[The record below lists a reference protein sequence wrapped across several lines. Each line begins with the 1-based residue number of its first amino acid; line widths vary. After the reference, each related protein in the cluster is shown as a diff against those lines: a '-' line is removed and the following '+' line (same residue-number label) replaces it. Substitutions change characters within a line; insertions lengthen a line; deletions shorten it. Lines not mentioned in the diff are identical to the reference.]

1 MPRRFLALFF
11 AVFFALTALF
21 AGTVYVLDPYY
32 HFHGPVLGMP
42 LWLRYPRYQS
52 PGAAK
57 NLPYDHLLLGTS
69 VTANFHTDQFDEAL
83 GGRTQKIII
92 HGAYF
97 EELLRPLDIA
107 LETHDLDQIFWGV
120 DSDCW
125 RKYDADNTWEDAS
138 YLFDNNPFNDLHYLL
153 NKEMVFYTLTEM
165 VDDLRAGGTDDEH
178 TGGYIWG
185 DDKEWSKEAALAAYQ
200 RQAEKAAQ
208 QVPADSLLAP
218 AEENLSHV
226 LARVDAN
233 PQITF
238 TFYLPPASI
247 LFWDKTDRN
256 GDVPPQHQS
265 ILLHGRPRPHHKSGQ
280 LLRPCPLLPCRLPG
294 AGPSDPAGP
303 THDPGGDRTADRG
316 VPRIFAK
323 L

>member
-1 MPRRFLALFF
+1 MCWTPIIIF
-11 AVFFALTALF
+11 TALCWGCLCGC
-21 AGTVYVLDPYY
+21 AT
-32 HFHGPVLGMP
+32 P
-42 LWLRYPRYQS
+42 LS
-52 PGAAK
+52 VPGAAK

-185 DDKEWSKEAALAAYQ
+185 DDKEWSKEGRAGHLPASG
-200 RQAEKAAQ
+200 EKAAQ
-208 QVPADSLLAP
+208 QVRRTVS
-218 AEENLSHV
+218 
-226 LARVDAN
+226 
-233 PQITF
+233 
-238 TFYLPPASI
+238 
-247 LFWDKTDRN
+247 W
-256 GDVPPQHQS
+256 
-265 ILLHGRPRPHHKSGQ
+265 PRRKKIF
-280 LLRPCPLLPCRLPG
+280 PCLGPCRC
-294 AGPSDPAGP
+294 
-303 THDPGGDRTADRG
+303 
-316 VPRIFAK
+316 
-323 L
+323 

>member
-208 QVPADSLLAP
+208 QVPGGESPGPGGRKSFPCLGPCRCQPADHIYLL
-218 AEENLSHV
+218 S
-226 LARVDAN
+226 
-233 PQITF
+233 
-238 TFYLPPASI
+238 PPGQHPFS
-247 LFWDKTDRN
+247 WDKTRPQRRDRSHAHHAAESP
-256 GDVPPQHQS
+256 GGADFPPQHQS
-265 ILLHGRPRPHHKSGQ
+265 ILLHGRPGAHSQALGD
-280 LLRPCPLLPCRLPG
+280 CR
-294 AGPSDPAGP
+294 
-303 THDPGGDRTADRG
+303 
-316 VPRIFAK
+316 
-323 L
+323 

>member
-138 YLFDNNPFNDLHYLL
+138 YLFDNNPFNDFHYLL

-185 DDKEWSKEAALAAYQ
+185 DDKEWSKEAALATYQ

-208 QVPADSLLAP
+208 QVPADGLLAP

-256 GDVPPQHQS
+256 GEIEATLTMQQKVLEELTS
-265 ILLHGRPRPHHKSGQ
+265 RPNTRVFYFMDDLDLITNLDNYCDHVH
-280 LLRPCPLLPCRLPG
+280 L
-294 AGPSDPAGP
+294 
-303 THDPGGDRTADRG
+303 
-316 VPRIFAK
+316 
-323 L
+323 

>member
-185 DDKEWSKEAALAAYQ
+185 DDKEWSKEAALA
-200 RQAEKAAQ
+200 
-208 QVPADSLLAP
+208 
-218 AEENLSHV
+218 
-226 LARVDAN
+226 
-233 PQITF
+233 
-238 TFYLPPASI
+238 
-247 LFWDKTDRN
+247 DR
-256 GDVPPQHQS
+256 
-265 ILLHGRPRPHHKSGQ
+265 KS
-280 LLRPCPLLPCRLPG
+280 
-294 AGPSDPAGP
+294 
-303 THDPGGDRTADRG
+303 
-316 VPRIFAK
+316 VV
-323 L
+323 

>member
-125 RKYDADNTWEDAS
+125 RKYDA
-138 YLFDNNPFNDLHYLL
+138 
-153 NKEMVFYTLTEM
+153 
-165 VDDLRAGGTDDEH
+165 
-178 TGGYIWG
+178 
-185 DDKEWSKEAALAAYQ
+185 
-200 RQAEKAAQ
+200 RQHGKT
-208 QVPADSLLAP
+208 PATFST
-218 AEENLSHV
+218 
-226 LARVDAN
+226 
-233 PQITF
+233 ITHS
-238 TFYLPPASI
+238 TIS
-247 LFWDKTDRN
+247 T
-256 GDVPPQHQS
+256 
-265 ILLHGRPRPHHKSGQ
+265 
-280 LLRPCPLLPCRLPG
+280 
-294 AGPSDPAGP
+294 
-303 THDPGGDRTADRG
+303 
-316 VPRIFAK
+316 IF
-323 L
+323 

>member
-120 DSDCW
+120 DSAPDLFPAVFTQGLV
-125 RKYDADNTWEDAS
+125 KVKSSDAS
-138 YLFDNNPFNDLHYLL
+138 FFC
-153 NKEMVFYTLTEM
+153 VT
-165 VDDLRAGGTDDEH
+165 RC
-178 TGGYIWG
+178 
-185 DDKEWSKEAALAAYQ
+185 
-200 RQAEKAAQ
+200 
-208 QVPADSLLAP
+208 QVLMILDQSFHRVHRGPHSF
-218 AEENLSHV
+218 V
-226 LARVDAN
+226 L
-233 PQITF
+233 
-238 TFYLPPASI
+238 
-247 LFWDKTDRN
+247 
-256 GDVPPQHQS
+256 
-265 ILLHGRPRPHHKSGQ
+265 ILLFK
-280 LLRPCPLLPCRLPG
+280 
-294 AGPSDPAGP
+294 
-303 THDPGGDRTADRG
+303 
-316 VPRIFAK
+316 
-323 L
+323 